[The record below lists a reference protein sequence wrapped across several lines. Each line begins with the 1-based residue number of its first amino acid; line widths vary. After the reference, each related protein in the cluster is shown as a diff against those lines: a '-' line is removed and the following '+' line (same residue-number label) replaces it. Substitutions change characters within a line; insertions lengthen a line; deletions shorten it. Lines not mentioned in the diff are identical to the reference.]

1 MINESHRALPAKG
14 AASPR
19 SAYIPAPSIIPI
31 PDTVTSK
38 SPNLR
43 FKDLI
48 YPPSCNNLILWLNAL
63 KKIINLF
70 IINII
75 INFCIT

>member
-1 MINESHRALPAKG
+1 MDAIRNESHRAFPAKG

-43 FKDLI
+43 FNDLI
-48 YPPSCNNLILWLNAL
+48 HSPPSYHLIFNNLCYLHG
-63 KKIINLF
+63 
-70 IINII
+70 
-75 INFCIT
+75 C